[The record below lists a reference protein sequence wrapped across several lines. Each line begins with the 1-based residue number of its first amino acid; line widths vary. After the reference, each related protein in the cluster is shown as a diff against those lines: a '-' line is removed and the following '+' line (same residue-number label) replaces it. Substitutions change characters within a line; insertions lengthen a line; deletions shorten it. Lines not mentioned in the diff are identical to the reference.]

1 MKSCCCGHRASQR
14 LEMLR
19 AITTANPVVIAAD
32 DAKALAAAT
41 YHLLLAIRFVL
52 TASATAEPPAEAPH

>member
-1 MKSCCCGHRASQR
+1 
-14 LEMLR
+14 MLR
-19 AITTANPVVIAAD
+19 AITTANPVVIAAN